1 MAKNKTAYVCS
12 ECGADFSRWQGQ
24 CSECKE
30 WNTITEVRLGVTTPG
45 KSARYTGYAGAIGS
59 QVQTLA
65 EVATTEIP
73 RFSSGFKE
81 LDGCSAAVWCRARRS
96 SLVATRGLANRP
108 CCCRPC
114 VVWHSG

>member
-65 EVATTEIP
+65 EVATTE
-73 RFSSGFKE
+73 G
-81 LDGCSAAVWCRARRS
+81 
-96 SLVATRGLANRP
+96 LVEEGGEIVAGRGKG
-108 CCCRPC
+108 
-114 VVWHSG
+114 VGH

>member
-1 MAKNKTAYVCS
+1 MAKNKTAYVCT
-12 ECGADFSRWQGQ
+12 ECGADFTRWQGQ

-30 WNTITEVRLGVTTPG
+30 WNTISEVRLGSVTPG

-65 EVATTEIP
+65 EIATTEIP

-81 LDGCSAAVWCRARRS
+81 LDRVLGGGVVPGSAILIGGNPGRAS
-96 SLVATRGLANRP
+96 RP

-114 VVWHSG
+114 AVWRSG

>member
-1 MAKNKTAYVCS
+1 MAKNKTAYVCT
-12 ECGADFSRWQGQ
+12 ECGADFTRWQGQ

-30 WNTITEVRLGVTTPG
+30 WNTISEVRLGSVTPG

-65 EVATTEIP
+65 EIATTEIP
-73 RFSSGFKE
+73 RFFRFQGA
-81 LDGCSAAVWCRARRS
+81 GPGPGGGVVPGSAILIGGNPGRAS
-96 SLVATRGLANRP
+96 RP

-114 VVWHSG
+114 AVWRSG